1 MQTVKNNTTTSKK
14 GKAAPFT
21 KRQVENISFKE
32 KIDKAN
38 ALLSQTIFLKK
49 KPATIH

>member
-14 GKAAPFT
+14 GKEAPFT
-21 KRQVENISFKE
+21 KKQVENISFKE

-38 ALLSQTIFLKK
+38 ALLSLTIFLKK
-49 KPATIH
+49 TPPTIH